1 MKYSILNNKELLE
14 LQKKFR
20 RGIIKEE
27 DIPEDVV
34 KDLEDLYKKQIQYLE
49 DEIKKD
55 KEKIIQIKRR
65 QKNNKKWFSFSDI
78 KMLYWM
84 HIVFEI
90 IIIW

>member
-65 QKNNKKWFSFSDI
+65 QKNNKK
-78 KMLYWM
+78 
-84 HIVFEI
+84 
-90 IIIW
+90 